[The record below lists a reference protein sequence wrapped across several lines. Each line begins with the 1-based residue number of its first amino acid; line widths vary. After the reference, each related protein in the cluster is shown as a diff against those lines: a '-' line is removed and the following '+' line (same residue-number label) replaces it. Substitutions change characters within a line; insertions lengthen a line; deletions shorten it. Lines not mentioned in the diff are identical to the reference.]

1 MNRWETC
8 VEVTDDMYTMTLLT
22 CYDVLFRW
30 EMCGEMSDDVYT
42 MTRYEVL

>member
-1 MNRWETC
+1 M
-8 VEVTDDMYTMTLLT
+8 EVTDDMYNMTRLT
-22 CYDVLFRW
+22 YYDVLFRW